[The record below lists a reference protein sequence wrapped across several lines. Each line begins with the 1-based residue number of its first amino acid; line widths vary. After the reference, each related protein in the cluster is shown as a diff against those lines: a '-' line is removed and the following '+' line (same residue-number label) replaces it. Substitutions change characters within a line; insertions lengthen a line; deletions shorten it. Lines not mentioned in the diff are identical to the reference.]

1 MEDGDAAGQLQQSP
15 RAPLG
20 RRAGSFA
27 GLFAATVALLSAGTM
42 AAASPGARSARPGP
56 TAPALLTP
64 PAEAGARVHP
74 AGAAVSAAPAARTRP
89 ARPATRPAQPPA
101 PADFDF
107 AHKRS
112 DTPPEQTLDQY
123 RDLLDRE
130 TLAFTIAQA
139 VEVATV
145 LHPEVRRRRE
155 QLAEYPSLVRA
166 ERAEYLPQ
174 LDLTLQ
180 AAQTRDPGFRNSPFF
195 SRLLED
201 PTAGGPP
208 GFGDADPAD
217 FGGAFTFGTYLWNF
231 QLRQTV
237 WSFRFRPAMRGVELG
252 RDLAATDLAEAENRI
267 ARDTATR
274 LYAYLLGER
283 TQAVLESAL
292 ETRERSLELARE
304 RLELGAGARL
314 EVLRERVAVSRLRR
328 QLADAEEALRVERA
342 GINALVGREQD
353 REIEVLDALELPD
366 PLPRVLPPAALM
378 EIAGLRRPQLRRHR
392 LDRDLLT
399 TRRELDAADA
409 LPVLRANASYGINT
423 FTVEN
428 TYDLDLH
435 NWNAGVTLTWNLFD
449 GLGRRSRAA
458 SLRSQ
463 ETQSE
468 WEQNEFE
475 STLEVFLHQAAANW
489 NGALAALEEATLAL
503 EEAAEAQRVAE
514 AEREAGAG
522 TAFFVQEAEQARREV
537 ELELARNIHDALAAL
552 AEMKFLVGYPAH
564 APHSVIADASPVAAA
579 ARLRQTNDR
588 LRQTD
593 DRLRQTDDR
602 LRPTDDRLRP
612 TNDRQPTIAP
622 FPATAD
628 PPGPTPAAAPETT
641 APETAAPLRPAPA
654 ENGPAL
660 PESRPAPAPT
670 GDPEAERSGA
680 TPPSDLPDRP
690 DTEPEENSR

>member
-1 MEDGDAAGQLQQSP
+1 MDHGEPAARQKKP
-15 RAPLG
+15 RRGPRG
-20 RRAGSFA
+20 RRAGPFA
-27 GLFAATVALLSAGTM
+27 GAIAATVALLSAGTV
-42 AAASPGARSARPGP
+42 AAALPEAPSGRPAE
-56 TAPALLTP
+56 TAPARPTK
-64 PAEAGARVHP
+64 PAESVTA
-74 AGAAVSAAPAARTRP
+74 
-89 ARPATRPAQPPA
+89 ARPASAAARAERSRRAAQPTNQPV

-107 AHKRS
+107 AHRRS
-112 DTPPEQTLDQY
+112 EAPPERTLDQY
-123 RDLLDRE
+123 RDLLEQE

-155 QLAEYPSLVRA
+155 RLEEFPSLVGA

-195 SRLLED
+195 SRLLDD
-201 PTAGGPP
+201 PSAA
-208 GFGDADPAD
+208 GDASPFGGADPST

-231 QLRQTV
+231 QLQQTL
-237 WSFRFRPAMRGVELG
+237 WSFRFRPAMRGVDLG

-267 ARDTATR
+267 ARDTAAR

-283 TQAVLESAL
+283 TEAVLESAL
-292 ETRERSLELARE
+292 ETRERSLELARD

-328 QLADAEEALRVERA
+328 QLADAEDALRVERA

-378 EIAGLRRPQLRRHR
+378 EIAGLRRPQLRRYR

-399 TRRELDAADA
+399 TQRELVAADS
-409 LPVLRANASYGINT
+409 LPVLQANASYGINT
-423 FTVEN
+423 FTVDN
-428 TYDLDLH
+428 TYDLELH

-475 STLEVFLHQAAANW
+475 STLEVLLRQASADW
-489 NGALAALEEATLAL
+489 DGALAALEEATLAL
-503 EEAAEAQRVAE
+503 EEATEAQRVAE
-514 AEREAGAG
+514 AERDAGAA
-522 TAFFVQEAEQARREV
+522 TAFLVREAVQARREV
-537 ELELARNIHDALAAL
+537 ELELAQNTHDALAAL
-552 AEMKFLVGYPAH
+552 AEMKYLVGYPAH
-564 APHSVIADASPVAAA
+564 APHSVVADTAPVASAA
-579 ARLRQTNDR
+579 ASRPPP
-588 LRQTD
+588 D
-593 DRLRQTDDR
+593 DD
-602 LRPTDDRLRP
+602 
-612 TNDRQPTIAP
+612 
-622 FPATAD
+622 
-628 PPGPTPAAAPETT
+628 
-641 APETAAPLRPAPA
+641 PETAAATVPAATVPAATGPAP
-654 ENGPAL
+654 PKT
-660 PESRPAPAPT
+660 RPDETSTDERAPDRSEPT
-670 GDPEAERSGA
+670 PQPDRLDPEPR
-680 TPPSDLPDRP
+680 
-690 DTEPEENSR
+690 TENPR

>member
-1 MEDGDAAGQLQQSP
+1 MEDGDAAGQLPQAP

-20 RRAGSFA
+20 RRARAFA

-42 AAASPGARSARPGP
+42 AAASPGAPSARPGP
-56 TAPALLTP
+56 TAPALRTP
-64 PAEAGARVHP
+64 PAAAGARALPV
-74 AGAAVSAAPAARTRP
+74 GAAVPAAPAARTRP
-89 ARPATRPAQPPA
+89 ARQPARTATRPAQPPA

-112 DTPPEQTLDQY
+112 DTLPEQTLDQY

-231 QLRQTV
+231 DLRQTV

-292 ETRERSLELARE
+292 GTRERSLELAQE

-328 QLADAEEALRVERA
+328 QLADADEALRVERA

-463 ETQSE
+463 QTQSE

-537 ELELARNIHDALAAL
+537 ELELARNTHDALAAL

-579 ARLRQTNDR
+579 ARLRQTS
-588 LRQTD
+588 
-593 DRLRQTDDR
+593 
-602 LRPTDDRLRP
+602 DRLRP
-612 TNDRQPTIAP
+612 TNDCLHPTNDRQPLTAP

-628 PPGPTPAAAPETT
+628 PPRPPPAA

-660 PESRPAPAPT
+660 PESRPAAAPT
-670 GDPEAERSGA
+670 GDPEAERSRA
-680 TPPSDLPDRP
+680 APPSDRPDRP

>member
-1 MEDGDAAGQLQQSP
+1 MDHGEPAGRQKKP
-15 RAPLG
+15 RRGPRG
-20 RRAGSFA
+20 RRAGPFA
-27 GLFAATVALLSAGTM
+27 VALAATVALLSAGTV
-42 AAASPGARSARPGP
+42 AAAPPEAPSGRPAE
-56 TAPALLTP
+56 TAPAQPTK
-64 PAEAGARVHP
+64 PAESGTAARP
-74 AGAAVSAAPAARTRP
+74 ASAAAPAERSRRA
-89 ARPATRPAQPPA
+89 AQPTNQPV

-112 DTPPEQTLDQY
+112 EAPPERTLDQY
-123 RDLLDRE
+123 RDLLEQE

-155 QLAEYPSLVRA
+155 RLGEFPSLVGA

-195 SRLLED
+195 SRLLDD
-201 PTAGGPP
+201 PSAA
-208 GFGDADPAD
+208 GDASPFGGADPST

-231 QLRQTV
+231 QLQQTL
-237 WSFRFRPAMRGVELG
+237 WSFRFRPAMRGVDLG

-267 ARDTATR
+267 ARDTAAR

-283 TQAVLESAL
+283 TRAVLASAL
-292 ETRERSLELARE
+292 ETRERSLELARD

-328 QLADAEEALRVERA
+328 QLADAEDALRVERA

-378 EIAGLRRPQLRRHR
+378 EIAGLRRPQLRRYR

-399 TRRELDAADA
+399 TQRELVAADS
-409 LPVLRANASYGINT
+409 LPVLQANASYGINT
-423 FTVEN
+423 FTVDN
-428 TYDLDLH
+428 TYDLELH

-475 STLEVFLHQAAANW
+475 STLEVLLRQASAEW

-503 EEAAEAQRVAE
+503 EEAAEAERVAE
-514 AEREAGAG
+514 VERDAGAATAFLVREAA
-522 TAFFVQEAEQARREV
+522 QARREV
-537 ELELARNIHDALAAL
+537 ELELAQNTHDALAAL
-552 AEMKFLVGYPAH
+552 AEMKYLVGYPAH
-564 APHSVIADASPVAAA
+564 APHSVVADTAPVASAA
-579 ARLRQTNDR
+579 ASRPPP
-588 LRQTD
+588 D
-593 DRLRQTDDR
+593 DD
-602 LRPTDDRLRP
+602 
-612 TNDRQPTIAP
+612 
-622 FPATAD
+622 
-628 PPGPTPAAAPETT
+628 
-641 APETAAPLRPAPA
+641 PETAPSTVPAATVPAATGPAPPKTRTD
-654 ENGPAL
+654 ETSTDERVPDR
-660 PESRPAPAPT
+660 PEPAPQ
-670 GDPEAERSGA
+670 
-680 TPPSDLPDRP
+680 PDRP
-690 DTEPEENSR
+690 DPEPRTENPR

>member
-1 MEDGDAAGQLQQSP
+1 MDHGEPAARRKKPP
-15 RAPLG
+15 RVPGGRCAP
-20 RRAGSFA
+20 
-27 GLFAATVALLSAGTM
+27 GLAAALLLSA
-42 AAASPGARSARPGP
+42 
-56 TAPALLTP
+56 
-64 PAEAGARVHP
+64 AGAL
-74 AGAAVSAAPAARTRP
+74 ASGAANSGAVGERGQP
-89 ARPATRPAQPPA
+89 ARQPA
-101 PADFDF
+101 ADFDF

-112 DTPPEQTLDQY
+112 EAPPERTLDQY
-123 RDLLDRE
+123 RDLLEQE

-155 QLAEYPSLVRA
+155 RIREFPSLVGA

-195 SRLLED
+195 SRLLDD
-201 PTAGGPP
+201 PSAA
-208 GFGDADPAD
+208 GDASPFGGADPST

-231 QLRQTV
+231 QLQQTL
-237 WSFRFRPAMRGVELG
+237 WSFRFRPAMRGVDLG

-267 ARDTATR
+267 ARDTAAR

-283 TQAVLESAL
+283 TEAVLASAL
-292 ETRERSLELARE
+292 ETRERSLELARD

-328 QLADAEEALRVERA
+328 QLADAEDALRVERA

-353 REIEVLDALELPD
+353 REIEVLDALELPE
-366 PLPRVLPPAALM
+366 PLPQVLPPAALM
-378 EIAGLRRPQLRRHR
+378 EIAGLRRPQLRRYR

-399 TRRELDAADA
+399 TQRELDAADA

-428 TYDLDLH
+428 TYDLELH
-435 NWNAGVTLTWNLFD
+435 NWNAGVTLTWSLFD

-475 STLEVFLHQAAANW
+475 STLEVLLRQASADW

-503 EEAAEAQRVAE
+503 EEAAEAERVAE
-514 AEREAGAG
+514 VEREAGAA
-522 TAFFVQEAEQARREV
+522 TAFLVREAAQARREV
-537 ELELARNIHDALAAL
+537 ELELARNTHDALAAL

-564 APHSVIADASPVAAA
+564 APHSVIADTAPVAS
-579 ARLRQTNDR
+579 
-588 LRQTD
+588 
-593 DRLRQTDDR
+593 
-602 LRPTDDRLRP
+602 
-612 TNDRQPTIAP
+612 
-622 FPATAD
+622 
-628 PPGPTPAAAPETT
+628 AAAPRP
-641 APETAAPLRPAPA
+641 APAADPGTAAPLPT
-654 ENGPAL
+654 
-660 PESRPAPAPT
+660 APAPIAPALREERT
-670 GDPEAERSGA
+670 DKTATDERVPERSEPAPQPRRLDPE
-680 TPPSDLPDRP
+680 
-690 DTEPEENSR
+690 PETENSR

>member
-1 MEDGDAAGQLQQSP
+1 MDHGEPAARQKKP
-15 RAPLG
+15 RRGPRG
-20 RRAGSFA
+20 RRAGPFA
-27 GLFAATVALLSAGTM
+27 VALAATLALLSAGTV
-42 AAASPGARSARPGP
+42 AAAPPEAPSGRPAE
-56 TAPALLTP
+56 TAPAQPTK
-64 PAEAGARVHP
+64 PAESGTAARP
-74 AGAAVSAAPAARTRP
+74 ASAAAPAERSRRA
-89 ARPATRPAQPPA
+89 AQPTNRPV

-112 DTPPEQTLDQY
+112 EAPPERTLDQY
-123 RDLLDRE
+123 RDLLEQE

-155 QLAEYPSLVRA
+155 RLGEFPSLVGA

-195 SRLLED
+195 SRLLDD
-201 PTAGGPP
+201 PSAA
-208 GFGDADPAD
+208 GDASPFGGADPST

-231 QLRQTV
+231 QLQQTL
-237 WSFRFRPAMRGVELG
+237 WSFRFRPAMRGVDLG

-267 ARDTATR
+267 ARDTAAR

-283 TQAVLESAL
+283 TEAVLASAL
-292 ETRERSLELARE
+292 ETRERSLELARD

-328 QLADAEEALRVERA
+328 QLADAEDALRVERA

-378 EIAGLRRPQLRRHR
+378 EIAGLRRPQLRRYR

-399 TRRELDAADA
+399 TQRELVAADS
-409 LPVLRANASYGINT
+409 LPVLQANASYGINT
-423 FTVEN
+423 FTVDN
-428 TYDLDLH
+428 TYDLELH

-475 STLEVFLHQAAANW
+475 STLEVLLRQASAEW

-503 EEAAEAQRVAE
+503 EEAAEAERVAE
-514 AEREAGAG
+514 VERDAGAATAFLVREAA
-522 TAFFVQEAEQARREV
+522 QARREV
-537 ELELARNIHDALAAL
+537 ELELAQNTHDALAAL

-564 APHSVIADASPVAAA
+564 APHSVVADTAPVASAA
-579 ARLRQTNDR
+579 ASRPPP
-588 LRQTD
+588 D
-593 DRLRQTDDR
+593 DD
-602 LRPTDDRLRP
+602 
-612 TNDRQPTIAP
+612 
-622 FPATAD
+622 
-628 PPGPTPAAAPETT
+628 
-641 APETAAPLRPAPA
+641 PETAAATVPAATVPAATGPAPPKTRTD
-654 ENGPAL
+654 ETSTDERVPDR
-660 PESRPAPAPT
+660 PEPAPQ
-670 GDPEAERSGA
+670 
-680 TPPSDLPDRP
+680 PDRP
-690 DTEPEENSR
+690 DPEPRTENPR

>member
-1 MEDGDAAGQLQQSP
+1 MEHGESVGRRPQP
-15 RAPLG
+15 RRAPLG
-20 RRAGSFA
+20 RRAG
-27 GLFAATVALLSAGTM
+27 LFVGFFVGFFPATIAWGSIETAAVAA
-42 AAASPGARSARPGP
+42 PGAPPARAEE
-56 TAPALLTP
+56 TAPARRAQP
-64 PAEAGARVHP
+64 EESE
-74 AGAAVSAAPAARTRP
+74 AAVPPTSAVALAAPAAPNRP
-89 ARPATRPAQPPA
+89 ARPVQPPA

-107 AHKRS
+107 AHKQS
-112 DTPPEQTLDQY
+112 DLPPERIFDRY
-123 RDLLDRE
+123 RDLLDQE

-155 QLAEYPSLVRA
+155 ALAEYPSLVRA

-180 AAQTRDPGFRNSPFF
+180 AARTRDPGFRNSPFF
-195 SRLLED
+195 SRLLDD

-217 FGGAFTFGTYLWNF
+217 FGGAFTFGTYLWDF
-231 QLRQTV
+231 QLRQIL
-237 WSFRFRPAMRGVELG
+237 WSFRFRPAMRGVALG

-267 ARDTATR
+267 ARDTAAR

-283 TQAVLESAL
+283 TEAVLESAL

-328 QLADAEEALRVERA
+328 QLADAGEALRVERA
-342 GINALVGREQD
+342 GINALVGREQG
-353 REIEVLDALELPD
+353 REIEVLDALELPE

-392 LDRDLLT
+392 IDRDLLT

-409 LPVLRANASYGINT
+409 LPVVRASASYGINT

-475 STLEVFLHQAAANW
+475 STLEVLLHQASANW

-503 EEAAEAQRVAE
+503 EEAVEAQRVAE

-522 TAFFVQEAEQARREV
+522 TAFFVQEAAQARREV
-537 ELELARNIHDALAAL
+537 ELEMARNTHDALAAL

-564 APHSVIADASPVAAA
+564 APHSVIADPAPVASA
-579 ARLRQTNDR
+579 ARSGP
-588 LRQTD
+588 
-593 DRLRQTDDR
+593 
-602 LRPTDDRLRP
+602 PTGRS
-612 TNDRQPTIAP
+612 
-622 FPATAD
+622 
-628 PPGPTPAAAPETT
+628 
-641 APETAAPLRPAPA
+641 RPAPVVA
-654 ENGPAL
+654 PVPATPL
-660 PESRPAPAPT
+660 TPAPAAIGAAGPESRPDEAPSGEPESGRPDPTPRPDRTDRLDPAPET
-670 GDPEAERSGA
+670 
-680 TPPSDLPDRP
+680 
-690 DTEPEENSR
+690 ENSR

>member
-1 MEDGDAAGQLQQSP
+1 MDHGEPAGRQKKP
-15 RAPLG
+15 RRGPRG
-20 RRAGSFA
+20 RRAGPFA
-27 GLFAATVALLSAGTM
+27 VALAATVALLSAGTV
-42 AAASPGARSARPGP
+42 AAAPPEAPSGRPAE
-56 TAPALLTP
+56 TAPAQPTK
-64 PAEAGARVHP
+64 PAESGTAARP
-74 AGAAVSAAPAARTRP
+74 ASAAAPAERSRRA
-89 ARPATRPAQPPA
+89 AQPTNQPV

-112 DTPPEQTLDQY
+112 EAPPERTLDQY
-123 RDLLDRE
+123 RDLLEQE

-155 QLAEYPSLVRA
+155 RLGEFPSLVGA

-195 SRLLED
+195 SRLLDD
-201 PTAGGPP
+201 PSAA
-208 GFGDADPAD
+208 GDASPFGGADPST

-231 QLRQTV
+231 QLQQTL
-237 WSFRFRPAMRGVELG
+237 WSFRFRPAMRGVDLG

-267 ARDTATR
+267 ARDTAAR

-283 TQAVLESAL
+283 TEAVLASAL
-292 ETRERSLELARE
+292 ETRERSLELARD

-328 QLADAEEALRVERA
+328 QLADAEDALRVERA

-378 EIAGLRRPQLRRHR
+378 EIAGLRRPQLRRYR

-399 TRRELDAADA
+399 TQRELVAADS
-409 LPVLRANASYGINT
+409 LPVLQANASYGINT
-423 FTVEN
+423 FTVDN
-428 TYDLDLH
+428 TYDLELH

-475 STLEVFLHQAAANW
+475 STLEVLLRQASAEW

-503 EEAAEAQRVAE
+503 EEAAEAERVAE
-514 AEREAGAG
+514 VERDAGAATAFLVREAA
-522 TAFFVQEAEQARREV
+522 QARREV
-537 ELELARNIHDALAAL
+537 ELELAQNTHDALAAL
-552 AEMKFLVGYPAH
+552 AEMKYLVGYPAH
-564 APHSVIADASPVAAA
+564 APHSVVADTAPVASAA
-579 ARLRQTNDR
+579 ASRPPP
-588 LRQTD
+588 D
-593 DRLRQTDDR
+593 DD
-602 LRPTDDRLRP
+602 
-612 TNDRQPTIAP
+612 
-622 FPATAD
+622 
-628 PPGPTPAAAPETT
+628 
-641 APETAAPLRPAPA
+641 PETAPSTVPAATVPAATGPAPPKTRTD
-654 ENGPAL
+654 ETSTDERVPDR
-660 PESRPAPAPT
+660 PEPAPQ
-670 GDPEAERSGA
+670 
-680 TPPSDLPDRP
+680 PDRP
-690 DTEPEENSR
+690 DPEPRTENPR

>member
-1 MEDGDAAGQLQQSP
+1 MEHGEPAGRRRQP
-15 RAPLG
+15 RRAPLG
-20 RRAGSFA
+20 RRAGLFV
-27 GLFAATVALLSAGTM
+27 GLFVGFFTATIAWGAIETM
-42 AAASPGARSARPGP
+42 AAAAPGAPPTRTNE
-56 TAPALLTP
+56 TAPAR
-64 PAEAGARVHP
+64 RVQP
-74 AGAAVSAAPAARTRP
+74 EESGAAIHPTSGPAPAATNRP
-89 ARPATRPAQPPA
+89 APPVQPPA
-101 PADFDF
+101 PSDFDF
-107 AHKRS
+107 AHKQS
-112 DTPPEQTLDQY
+112 DLPPERIFDRY
-123 RDLLDRE
+123 RDLLEQE

-155 QLAEYPSLVRA
+155 ALAEYPSLVRA

-180 AAQTRDPGFRNSPFF
+180 AARTRDPGFRNSPFF
-195 SRLLED
+195 SRLLDD
-201 PTAGGPP
+201 PSAGGPP

-217 FGGAFTFGTYLWNF
+217 FGGAFTFGTYLWDF
-231 QLRQTV
+231 QLRQIL

-267 ARDTATR
+267 ARDTAAR

-283 TQAVLESAL
+283 TEAVLESAL

-328 QLADAEEALRVERA
+328 QRADAGEALRVERA

-353 REIEVLDALELPD
+353 RDIEVLDALELPE

-392 LDRDLLT
+392 IDRDLLT

-409 LPVLRANASYGINT
+409 LPVVRANASYGINT

-475 STLEVFLHQAAANW
+475 STLEVLLHQASANW

-503 EEAAEAQRVAE
+503 EEAVEAQRVAE

-522 TAFFVQEAEQARREV
+522 TAFFVQEAVQARREV
-537 ELELARNIHDALAAL
+537 ELELARNTHDALAAL

-564 APHSVIADASPVAAA
+564 APHSVIADPAPVASA
-579 ARLRQTNDR
+579 ARSGPPPTG
-588 LRQTD
+588 
-593 DRLRQTDDR
+593 
-602 LRPTDDRLRP
+602 RP
-612 TNDRQPTIAP
+612 
-622 FPATAD
+622 
-628 PPGPTPAAAPETT
+628 
-641 APETAAPLRPAPA
+641 RPAPA
-654 ENGPAL
+654 APL
-660 PESRPAPAPT
+660 PFAPTAMSPTRPAPRPDEAAP
-670 GDPEAERSGA
+670 GDRVSEPPEPAPPPGPLDRSDRSDPEPE
-680 TPPSDLPDRP
+680 
-690 DTEPEENSR
+690 TENPR